1 MCISYKMK
9 LFYFFALIFWMSNIS
24 LFAQEDSL
32 LNLIPS
38 STNKEKANIYRKLAE
53 QNLYKSNSNSRE
65 YANLSIEFSEK
76 SKDLWC
82 QAYSLRLLGIHY
94 DIHGD
99 YKLALEKIEEG
110 LRINRE
116 INDVGGISACL
127 SSLGIIYF
135 NQGKYDKALEIFLEV
150 IKYYDDVKSAYNKSL
165 TISNIAAIYKYQ
177 KDNKKSIF
185 YYREAYRLMK
195 ISGSK
200 KGLGISANNMGLAFF
215 SAQQNDSALLYLE
228 EGLRIKRELGDKRSL
243 SFSLSNLSQLYEA
256 MGNHEKASEY
266 LNECILIQTD
276 MGDKKGLATS
286 KVSLGDL
293 IVPES
298 GYTDEVVKNFVE
310 AYNTAVEIGDLYL
323 CQLASHRAAM
333 AYFNRKEFE
342 NAAKYMYDY
351 TVHKD
356 SLYSTEKAKSF
367 AEMETRFDTEKKEKE
382 IALLNQQN
390 AKKELQL
397 SIANN
402 ERLKKE
408 KDFEILN
415 KDKEVKEVLLLK
427 ANADKEA
434 EKKQNEVLKKDQLLQ
449 SEILKKEK
457 AEKDIL
463 NEQNKK
469 KAQQVYAFAI
479 GSVLLL
485 GLLFFV
491 FRSYSQKKKAN
502 ALLESQNDEIK
513 KQKEEIVLQ
522 SEIIEEK
529 NKDVTASINYAK
541 RLQDAILPSATTWNS
556 ILPDSFILYLPKD
569 IVAGDF
575 YFIEKVND
583 LIIVA
588 AADCTGHGVPG
599 AMVSVVCSNAMN
611 RAVKEFKLTE
621 PGKILDKVRE
631 MVIDTFSGSEQEV
644 KDGMDISLAVIN
656 KKDNSMKWS
665 GANNPLLI
673 VRRDESNIPF
683 VFEINA
689 DKQPIGYAEN
699 LKPFTT
705 HEINLVPNDT
715 IYLFTDGYADQ
726 FGGQK
731 GKKFKYNNLKNVLLE
746 NANTKLDMV
755 KSKLFSSFENW
766 KGELEQ
772 VDDVCVIGIRI

>member
-1 MCISYKMK
+1 MQKI
-9 LFYFFALIFWMSNIS
+9 IFLLLCLLSQLN
-24 LFAQEDSL
+24 LRAQEDSL
-32 LNLIPS
+32 LNLIPKA
-38 STNKEKANIYRKLAE
+38 TDLEKADIYRQLTDQTLYVPQSKAE
-53 QNLYKSNSNSRE
+53 Y
-65 YANLSIEFSEK
+65 YALKSIEFAGK
-76 SKDLWC
+76 SNDKWC
-82 QAYSLRLLGIHY
+82 KAYSLRLLGIHY

-99 YKLALEKIEEG
+99 YKLAIEKINEG
-110 LRINRE
+110 LKINRE
-116 INDVGGISACL
+116 IKDQGGISACL

-150 IKYYDDVKSAYNKSL
+150 IHYYDETKNAYNKSL

-177 KDNKKSIF
+177 KDDKNSIY

-195 ISGSK
+195 LSGSK

-215 SAQQNDSALLYLE
+215 SAGENDSAMVYME
-228 EGLRIKRELGDKRSL
+228 EGLKIKRAIGDKRSI
-243 SFSLSNLSQLYEA
+243 SYSLSNLSQLYQEL
-256 MGNHEKASEY
+256 GQLEKASEY
-266 LNECILIQTD
+266 LSECISLQTE
-276 MGDKKGLATS
+276 MGDKKGIAGS

-293 IVPES
+293 LIPTV
-298 GYTDEVVKNFVE
+298 GYTDEVVNNFVE
-310 AYNTAVEIGDLYL
+310 AYNTGVEIEDLYL

-342 NAAKYMYDY
+342 NAAKYMYQY
-351 TVHKD
+351 TIHKD

-367 AEMETRFDTEKKEKE
+367 AEMETRFETEKKEKE

-390 AKKELQL
+390 AKKELEL
-397 SIANN
+397 SIAHN

-408 KDFEILN
+408 KDIELLN
-415 KDKEVKEVLLLK
+415 KDKEVKEALLMK

-434 EKKQNEVLKKDQLLQ
+434 ETRQNEILKKDQLLQ
-449 SEILKKEK
+449 SEKLKKEK

-469 KAQQVYAFAI
+469 KAQQIYAFAI

-502 ALLESQNDEIK
+502 ALLESQNEEIK
-513 KQKEEIVLQ
+513 KQKEEIVFQ

-529 NKDVTASINYAK
+529 NRDVMSSITYAK
-541 RLQDAILPSATTWNS
+541 RLQDAILPSSATWKS

-631 MVIDTFSGSEQEV
+631 MVLDTFSNSEQEV

-656 KKDNSMKWS
+656 KRSNYMQWS
-665 GANNPLLI
+665 GANNPLLM
-673 VRRDESNIPF
+673 VRKKDDGTYF
-683 VFEINA
+683 VHEITA
-689 DKQPIGYAEN
+689 DKQPIGYTEN
-699 LKPFTT
+699 RKPFTS
-705 HEINLVPNDT
+705 HEVELKPNDT

-726 FGGQK
+726 FGGEK
-731 GKKFKYNNLKNVLLE
+731 GKKFKYNNLKNTLLE
-746 NANTKLDMV
+746 NAETDLTIIQE
-755 KSKLFSSFENW
+755 KLFDSFEKW

-772 VDDVCVIGIRI
+772 VDDVCVIGVKI

>member
-1 MCISYKMK
+1 MGRIFIFFCFFIFFLPMIS
-9 LFYFFALIFWMSNIS
+9 FG
-24 LFAQEDSL
+24 QEDSL
-32 LNLIPS
+32 LNLIPK
-38 STNKEKANIYRKLAE
+38 STDKEKANIYRKLTE
-53 QNLYKSNSNSRE
+53 LVLYKPNNNAE
-65 YANLSIEFSEK
+65 TYAKKSIEFSIK
-76 SKDLWC
+76 SNDKWC
-82 QAYSLRLLGIHY
+82 QAYALRLVGIHY

-99 YKLALEKIEEG
+99 YKLALVNIEEG
-110 LRINRE
+110 LKINRE
-116 INDVGGISACL
+116 IKDEGGISACL

-150 IKYYDDVKSAYNKSL
+150 IKYYDETKFAYNKSL

-177 KDNKKSIF
+177 KDSKNSIF

-215 SAQQNDSALLYLE
+215 SAKQNDSALVYME

-243 SFSLSNLSQLYEA
+243 SYSLSNLSQLYES
-256 MGNHEKASEY
+256 MSNHEKASEY
-266 LNECILIQTD
+266 LNECILIQTE
-276 MGDKKGLATS
+276 MGDKKGIATS

-293 IVPES
+293 MIPKS
-298 GYTDEVVKNFVE
+298 GYTDEVIKNFVE

-323 CQLASHRAAM
+323 SQLASHRLAM
-333 AYFNRKEFE
+333 AYYNRKEYE
-342 NAAKYMYDY
+342 NAVKYMYDY
-351 TVHKD
+351 TIHKD

-427 ANADKEA
+427 ANADKDA
-434 EKKQNEVLKKDQLLQ
+434 EIKQNEVLKKDQLLQ

-469 KAQQVYAFAI
+469 KEQQVYAFAI

-491 FRSYSQKKKAN
+491 FRSYAQKKKAN
-502 ALLESQNDEIK
+502 ALLESQNNEIK
-513 KQKEEIVLQ
+513 KQKEEIVFQ

-541 RLQDAILPSATTWNS
+541 RLQDAILPSTPTWKS

-656 KKDNSMKWS
+656 KKEKTMKWS

-673 VRRDESNIPF
+673 VRMDENNLPM
-683 VFEINA
+683 VLEINA

-705 HEINLVPNDT
+705 QDVHLLPKDT

-731 GKKFKYNNLKNVLLE
+731 GKKFKYNNLKNLLLE
-746 NANTKLDMV
+746 NANEELKIINQKL
-755 KSKLFSSFENW
+755 LTSFDEW
-766 KGELEQ
+766 KNDLEQ
-772 VDDVCVIGIRI
+772 VDDVCVIGIRL

>member
-1 MCISYKMK
+1 MK
-9 LFYFFALIFWMSNIS
+9 IFILIILFFNSANI
-24 LFAQEDSL
+24 FAQEDSL
-32 LNLIPS
+32 LNLIPK
-38 STNKEKANIYRKLAE
+38 STDKEKANIYRKLTE
-53 QNLYKSNSNSRE
+53 QTLYKPNSKAES
-65 YANLSIEFSEK
+65 YALKSIEFAGK
-76 SKDLWC
+76 SNDKWC
-82 QAYSLRLLGIHY
+82 QAYSLRLVGIFY

-99 YKLALEKIEEG
+99 YKKAIENINEG
-110 LRINRE
+110 LKINRE
-116 INDVGGISACL
+116 IKDEGGISACL

-150 IKYYDDVKSAYNKSL
+150 IKYFDEEKNAYNKSL
-165 TISNIAAIYKYQ
+165 TISNIAGIYKYQ
-177 KDNKKSIF
+177 EDHQNAIY
-185 YYREAYRLMK
+185 YYREALRLMK
-195 ISGSK
+195 KSGSR
-200 KGLGISANNMGLAFF
+200 KGLGISFNNMGLAFF
-215 SAQQNDSALLYLE
+215 STNQNDSALFYME
-228 EGLRIKRELGDKRSL
+228 EGLNIKRELGDKRSI
-243 SFSLSNLSQLYEA
+243 SYSLSNLSQLYEK
-256 MGNHEKASEY
+256 MDNHGKASEY
-266 LNECILIQTD
+266 LNECISIQNE
-276 MGDKKGLATS
+276 MGDKKGLANS
-286 KVSLGDL
+286 KVALGDML
-293 IVPES
+293 AVKV
-298 GYTDEVVKNFVE
+298 GNTDEVVKNYVE
-310 AYNTAVEIGDLYL
+310 AFVTANEIGDLYL
-323 CQLASHRAAM
+323 KQLSSHRAAM
-333 AYFNRKEFE
+333 AYYQRKDFE
-342 NAAKYMYDY
+342 NAAEYMYQY
-351 TVHKD
+351 SMHKD

-367 AEMETRFDTEKKEKE
+367 AEMQTKFDTERKEKE
-382 IALLNQQN
+382 IAMLNQQN

-408 KDFEILN
+408 KDIEILN
-415 KDKEVKEVLLLK
+415 NDKKVKEVLLLK
-427 ANADKEA
+427 ANTDKEA
-434 EKKQNEVLKKDQLLQ
+434 EIKQNEILKKDQLLQ

-463 NEQNKK
+463 NVQNKK
-469 KAQQVYAFAI
+469 KEQQVYAFAI
-479 GSVLLL
+479 GSILLL

-491 FRSYSQKKKAN
+491 FRSYFQKKKAN
-502 ALLESQNDEIK
+502 ALLESQNIEIK
-513 KQKEEIVLQ
+513 KQKEEIVFQ

-529 NKDVTASINYAK
+529 NKDVMASITYAK
-541 RLQDAILPSATTWNS
+541 RLQDAILPSAPAWKS

-656 KKDNSMKWS
+656 KKDNSLKWS

-673 VRRDESNIPF
+673 VRKDENNIPF

-689 DKQPIGYAEN
+689 DKQPIGYSEN
-699 LKPFTT
+699 LKNFNT
-705 HEINLVPNDT
+705 HELDLLPHDT

-746 NANTKLDMV
+746 NADTQLDMV